1 MADGILENLMIRI
14 GLDVAEMQAGLRS
27 VSAAI
32 ERVSATAES
41 SSDSIDRIAATA
53 SKTSIVV
60 GRTSD
65 DVADRIMEI
74 GTAGQKAALTVS
86 RAMDTI
92 GAKASGVTNILK
104 SLGGP
109 LLAAFA
115 GQKLFQ
121 QFSQGGD
128 ALAKLSDRLGMSAQ
142 KIDAWAKANE
152 DAGGSQ
158 EAFKGALEN
167 FILTT
172 GKGEEEFFRMGEH
185 IKGLNQRQ
193 AEWFLKT
200 QGLSADSAA
209 VFLKYRDSA
218 KDAAKAFEGVA
229 MTDEQV
235 KIARE
240 FNRQWK
246 WFTNQASSLGGI
258 LMTVVMPVM
267 TKVLKALSDGVRF
280 LSEHSKGIKLLGGMV
295 AAVFGTSYLKSVLGA
310 SKAFTVLMNVV
321 KGGMPVMKGFNAIVA
336 MNPVGATI
344 AAVVALGLALDDLFA
359 FLRGGNSLIGD
370 FLSWLGFSDKQ
381 IDTFR
386 KNLNSFIDFVLS
398 IPSRI
403 VGVFKDGW
411 QELKAVVSGFAKLIN
426 FEGLTKAAKEFWEGM
441 KVGASMIGSFIAAP
455 FKMLVK
461 VMDGIEKFFT
471 GLPSAISGGFDAF
484 AKHLYESFLAI
495 FITPIKDA
503 IASIFDIDFGKV
515 ADTAKGMADK
525 AVGKV
530 KSFFGFGDDDEKKE
544 EPKQQAKT
552 KRAKPKADQ
561 DDFYAR
567 HEAFLNNQIDEMERP
582 PEERFAQEVEQSLE
596 ETKRL
601 LHLAVERQKAEEKA
615 AEERRQFSEFLSK
628 MFTGGSDASST
639 LVQSSA
645 AMLGASP
652 AGVIAAH
659 TAGSDSSPSV
669 KNNLR
674 VTVETHIQTDADPKA
689 VGEAVSQGVNRAM
702 MRGKDLIANA
712 ATGVVQKG

>member
-32 ERVSATAES
+32 ERVSATAEN

-60 GRTSD
+60 GRASD

-128 ALAKLSDRLGMSAQ
+128 ALAKLSDRLGMSVQ

-267 TKVLKALSDGVRF
+267 TKVLKALSDGVKF

-295 AAVFGTSYLKSVLGA
+295 AAVFGASYLKSVLGA
-310 SKAFTVLMNVV
+310 SKAFTVLMSVV

-359 FLRGGNSLIGD
+359 FLRGGNSLIGK
-370 FLSWLGFSDKQ
+370 FLSWIGLSDKQ
-381 IDTFR
+381 IDNLR
-386 KNLNSFIDFVLS
+386 K
-398 IPSRI
+398 RI
-403 VGVFKDGW
+403 VALGEIPEHIANEFKAGW
-411 QELKAVVSGFAKLIN
+411 QEVKAVVSGFANLIN

-441 KVGASMIGSFIAAP
+441 KIGASMIGSFIAAP

-461 VMDGIEKFFT
+461 VMDGVEKFFT
-471 GLPSAISGGFDAF
+471 GLPSAINGGFDAF

-561 DDFYAR
+561 DDFNAR
-567 HEAFLNNQIDEMERP
+567 YEAYLNRQMDE
-582 PEERFAQEVEQSLE
+582 
-596 ETKRL
+596 
-601 LHLAVERQKAEEKA
+601 
-615 AEERRQFSEFLSK
+615 EERRAFGQPESPPPRNAELSNRQLDYMK
-628 MFTGGSDASST
+628 SLFTGRG
-639 LVQSSA
+639 QNSA
-645 AMLGASP
+645 EDFEYINKMLQANSANSAIQLSPEMAGVYP
-652 AGVIAAH
+652 AGALAAS
-659 TAGSDSSPSV
+659 TANANNQPQV

>member
-32 ERVSATAES
+32 ERVSATAEN

-60 GRTSD
+60 GRASD

-185 IKGLNQRQ
+185 IKGLNQQQ
-193 AEWFLKT
+193 AERFLKT
-200 QGLSADSAA
+200 QGLAADSAA

-267 TKVLKALSDGVRF
+267 TKVLKVLSDGVRF
-280 LSEHSKGIKLLGGMV
+280 LSEHSKGVKLLGGMV
-295 AAVFGTSYLKSVLGA
+295 AAVFGASYLKSVLGA
-310 SKAFTVLMNVV
+310 SKAFTALMNVV

-359 FLRGGNSLIGD
+359 FLRGGNSLIGK
-370 FLSWLGFSDKQ
+370 FLSWLGLSDTQ
-381 IDTFR
+381 IDNLR
-386 KNLNSFIDFVLS
+386 K
-398 IPSRI
+398 RI
-403 VGVFKDGW
+403 VALGEIPEHIANQFKAGW
-411 QELKAVVSGFAKLIN
+411 QEIKAVVSGFANLIN
-426 FEGLTKAAKEFWEGM
+426 FEGLAKSAKEFWEGM

-471 GLPSAISGGFDAF
+471 SLPSVISGGFDAF

-503 IASIFDIDFGKV
+503 VASIFDIDFGKV

-552 KRAKPKADQ
+552 KKSNPKTDQ
-561 DDFYAR
+561 DDFNAR
-567 HEAFLNNQIDEMERP
+567 YEAYLNQQMDE
-582 PEERFAQEVEQSLE
+582 
-596 ETKRL
+596 
-601 LHLAVERQKAEEKA
+601 
-615 AEERRQFSEFLSK
+615 EERRAFGQPESPPPRNAELSNRQLDYMK
-628 MFTGGSDASST
+628 SLFTGRG
-639 LVQSSA
+639 QNSA
-645 AMLGASP
+645 EDFEYINKMLQANSANSAIQMSPEMAGVYP
-652 AGVIAAH
+652 AGALAAS
-659 TAGSDSSPSV
+659 TANANNQPQV

>member
-1 MADGILENLMIRI
+1 
-14 GLDVAEMQAGLRS
+14 
-27 VSAAI
+27 
-32 ERVSATAES
+32 
-41 SSDSIDRIAATA
+41 
-53 SKTSIVV
+53 
-60 GRTSD
+60 
-65 DVADRIMEI
+65 
-74 GTAGQKAALTVS
+74 
-86 RAMDTI
+86 
-92 GAKASGVTNILK
+92 
-104 SLGGP
+104 
-109 LLAAFA
+109 
-115 GQKLFQ
+115 
-121 QFSQGGD
+121 
-128 ALAKLSDRLGMSAQ
+128 
-142 KIDAWAKANE
+142 
-152 DAGGSQ
+152 
-158 EAFKGALEN
+158 
-167 FILTT
+167 
-172 GKGEEEFFRMGEH
+172 MGEH

-193 AEWFLKT
+193 AERFLKT

-218 KDAAKAFEGVA
+218 KDAAKAFKGVA

-295 AAVFGTSYLKSVLGA
+295 AAVFGASYLKSVLGA

-359 FLRGGNSLIGD
+359 FLRGGNSLIGK
-370 FLSWLGFSDKQ
+370 FLSWLGLSDKQ
-381 IDTFR
+381 IDNLR
-386 KNLNSFIDFVLS
+386 K
-398 IPSRI
+398 RI
-403 VGVFKDGW
+403 VALGEIPEHIANQFKAGW
-411 QELKAVVSGFAKLIN
+411 QEIKAVVSGFANLIN
-426 FEGLTKAAKEFWEGM
+426 FEGLAKSAKEFWEGM

-461 VMDGIEKFFT
+461 LMDSIEKFFT

-552 KRAKPKADQ
+552 KKSNPKTDQ
-561 DDFYAR
+561 DDFNAR
-567 HEAFLNNQIDEMERP
+567 YEAHLNQQMDE
-582 PEERFAQEVEQSLE
+582 
-596 ETKRL
+596 
-601 LHLAVERQKAEEKA
+601 
-615 AEERRQFSEFLSK
+615 EERRAFGQPESPPPRNADLSNRQLDYMK
-628 MFTGGSDASST
+628 SLFTGRG
-639 LVQSSA
+639 QNSA
-645 AMLGASP
+645 EDFEYINKMLQANSANSAIQMSPEMAGVYP
-652 AGVIAAH
+652 AGALAAS
-659 TAGSDSSPSV
+659 TANANNQPQV

>member
-14 GLDVAEMQAGLRS
+14 GLDVADMQDGLRS

-53 SKTSIVV
+53 SKSSIVV
-60 GRTSD
+60 GKVSD
-65 DVADRIMEI
+65 DMADRIMEI
-74 GTAGQKAALTVS
+74 GTAGQKAALVTS
-86 RAMDTI
+86 KAMDQI
-92 GAKASGVTNILK
+92 GARASGVVGILK
-104 SLGGP
+104 GLAGP
-109 LLAAFA
+109 LLAAFGGA
-115 GQKLFQ
+115 TLFQ

-128 ALAKLSDRLGMSAQ
+128 ALAKLSDRLGVSAQ

-172 GKGEEEFFRMGEH
+172 GRGEEEFFRMGEH
-185 IKGLNQRQ
+185 IKGLSQRQ

-200 QGLSADSAA
+200 QSLSADSAA

-218 KDAAKAFEGVA
+218 KDAAKAFDGVA

-267 TKVLKALSDGVRF
+267 TKILNALSGGVKF
-280 LSEHSKGIKLLGGMV
+280 LSEHTKGVKLLGGMV
-295 AAVFGTSYLKSVLGA
+295 AAVFGVSYLKNVLGA
-310 SKAFTVLMNVV
+310 SKAFAVLMNVV
-321 KGGMPVMKGFNAIVA
+321 KGGMPVMKGFSAILA
-336 MNPVGATI
+336 ANPVGA
-344 AAVVALGLALDDLFA
+344 AVTAVIALGLALDDLFA
-359 FLRGGNSLIGD
+359 FLRGGKSLFGD
-370 FLSWLGFSDKQ
+370 FLSWLGLSDKQ

-398 IPSRI
+398 IPSRF
-403 VGVFKDGW
+403 VGAFKDGW
-411 QELKAVVSGFAKLIN
+411 QELKAVVSGFANLIN

-455 FKMLVK
+455 FRMLVK
-461 VMDGIEKFFT
+461 AMDGIEKFFT
-471 GLPSAISGGFDAF
+471 GLPSAIGGGFDAF

-495 FITPIKDA
+495 FIAPVKDA

-552 KRAKPKADQ
+552 KKLNPKTDQ
-561 DDFYAR
+561 DDFNAR
-567 HEAFLNNQIDEMERP
+567 YEAYLNQQMDE
-582 PEERFAQEVEQSLE
+582 
-596 ETKRL
+596 
-601 LHLAVERQKAEEKA
+601 
-615 AEERRQFSEFLSK
+615 EERRAFGQPETPQTENAQLSARQLEYLK
-628 MFTGGSDASST
+628 KAFTGRGDT
-639 LVQSSA
+639 SA
-645 AMLGASP
+645 ADFEYINKMLQANPVIPPSPEVVGATP
-652 AGVIAAH
+652 AGFIAAQNS
-659 TAGSDSSPSV
+659 GSDSSPTV

-689 VGEAVSQGVNRAM
+689 VGEAVSRGVNRAM

>member
-32 ERVSATAES
+32 ERVSATAEN

-60 GRTSD
+60 GRASD

-185 IKGLNQRQ
+185 INGLNQRQ

-295 AAVFGTSYLKSVLGA
+295 AAVFGASYLKSVLGA

-359 FLRGGNSLIGD
+359 FLRGGNSLIGK
-370 FLSWLGFSDKQ
+370 FLSWLGLSDTQ
-381 IDTFR
+381 IDNLR
-386 KNLNSFIDFVLS
+386 K
-398 IPSRI
+398 RI
-403 VGVFKDGW
+403 VALGEIPEYIANQFKAGW
-411 QELKAVVSGFAKLIN
+411 QEIKATVSGFANLIN
-426 FEGLTKAAKEFWEGM
+426 FEGLAKSAKEFWEGM

-461 VMDGIEKFFT
+461 LMDSIEKFFT

-552 KRAKPKADQ
+552 KRSNPKTDQ
-561 DDFYAR
+561 DDFNAR
-567 HEAFLNNQIDEMERP
+567 YEAYLNQQMDE
-582 PEERFAQEVEQSLE
+582 
-596 ETKRL
+596 
-601 LHLAVERQKAEEKA
+601 
-615 AEERRQFSEFLSK
+615 EERRAFGSPESPPPRNAELSNRQLDYMK
-628 MFTGGSDASST
+628 SLFTGRG
-639 LVQSSA
+639 QNSA
-645 AMLGASP
+645 EDFEYINKMLQANSANSAIQMSPEMAGVYP
-652 AGVIAAH
+652 AGALAAS
-659 TAGSDSSPSV
+659 TANANNQPQV

>member
-32 ERVSATAES
+32 ERVSATAEN

-60 GRTSD
+60 GRASD

-128 ALAKLSDRLGMSAQ
+128 ALAKLSDRLGMSVQ

-267 TKVLKALSDGVRF
+267 TKVLKALSDGVKF

-295 AAVFGTSYLKSVLGA
+295 AAVFGASYLKSVLGA
-310 SKAFTVLMNVV
+310 SKAFTVLMSVV

-359 FLRGGNSLIGD
+359 FLRGGNSLIGK
-370 FLSWLGFSDKQ
+370 FLSWIGLSDKQ
-381 IDTFR
+381 IDNLR
-386 KNLNSFIDFVLS
+386 K
-398 IPSRI
+398 RI
-403 VGVFKDGW
+403 VALGEIPEHIANEFKAGW
-411 QELKAVVSGFAKLIN
+411 QEVKAVVSGFANLIN

-441 KVGASMIGSFIAAP
+441 KIGASMIGSFIAAP

-461 VMDGIEKFFT
+461 VMDGVEKFFT

-561 DDFYAR
+561 DDFNAR
-567 HEAFLNNQIDEMERP
+567 YEAYLNRQMDE
-582 PEERFAQEVEQSLE
+582 
-596 ETKRL
+596 
-601 LHLAVERQKAEEKA
+601 
-615 AEERRQFSEFLSK
+615 EERRAFGQPESPPPRNAELSNRQLDYMK
-628 MFTGGSDASST
+628 SLFTGRG
-639 LVQSSA
+639 QNSA
-645 AMLGASP
+645 EDFEYINKMLQANSANSAIQLSPEMAGVYP
-652 AGVIAAH
+652 AGALAAS
-659 TAGSDSSPSV
+659 TANANNQPQV